1 MAEKHTAI
9 IIGAGIG
16 GIATSIYLAKNGYR
30 VDVYE
35 KNISAGGRCG
45 QIVRDGHRFDVGATM
60 VLMPEIYRD
69 MFRSLGMSL
78 EEDLDIKPL
87 DDIYELWF
95 DDGTRLA
102 FTTDKK
108 RMEEQLEN
116 IEPGSFA
123 MAEKYVTTGFGL
135 YKIAFEKLL
144 GRNFTRFFQFFN
156 LRNALLLVRL
166 KTYLRHYRYTSRF
179 FRSEHLRMAYTF
191 QNIYVG
197 QNPFT
202 APALFSMIPAAELT
216 EGSMFPVGG
225 MYRVAERLME
235 KARELGVTF
244 HFARP
249 VSRIQTEQNRATGVV
264 FSDGTGAAADIIV
277 ANADLPYVYRE
288 LLPASRKSRRIER
301 MKYSCSALVL
311 HWALDKQYP
320 QIGQHS
326 TFLSDDFREG
336 LNMIFRDKT
345 MGDDPCFYIHA
356 PVRTDPTAA
365 PDGCDTL
372 SVEVGVGHIDHG
384 HKQDWDQIT
393 DKAREAVF
401 RKLKKIGI
409 DDIQDHI
416 KFEIVTTP
424 VSWEETLNV
433 SRGSI
438 FGSIGHNV
446 LQMGW
451 FRPHNRDR
459 RYRNLYFTGG
469 STHPGNGI
477 PMVLMS
483 AKLVSERIIDE
494 HMKDGEGKDG
504 HR

>member
-1 MAEKHTAI
+1 MAEKSTAL

-16 GIATSIYLAKNGYR
+16 GIVTSIYLSRNGYK
-30 VDVYE
+30 VDVFE
-35 KNISAGGRCG
+35 KNVSAGGRCG

-60 VLMPEIYRD
+60 VLMPEVYRD
-69 MFRSLGMSL
+69 MLRSLGMNL
-78 EEDLDIKPL
+78 ETDFGTKPL
-87 DDIYELWF
+87 TDVYRLWF
-95 DDGTRLA
+95 DDGTSLA
-102 FTTDKK
+102 FTTDKR
-108 RMEEQLEN
+108 RMQEQLES

-123 MAEKYVTTGFGL
+123 RAEKYVRSGYGL
-135 YKIAFEKLL
+135 YTIAFEKLL

-156 LRNALLLVRL
+156 LRNVVLLARL
-166 KTYLRHYRYTSRF
+166 KTYMRHYWYTARF
-179 FRSEHLRMAYTF
+179 FKSEHLRMAYTF

-197 QNPFT
+197 QSPFT
-202 APALFSMIPAAELT
+202 AAALFSMIPAAELT
-216 EGSMFPVGG
+216 EGSVFPVGG
-225 MYRVAERLME
+225 MYSVAERLME

-249 VSRIQTEQNRATGVV
+249 VSRIRVNSARATGVV
-264 FSDGTGAAADIIV
+264 FSDGSEATADIIV

-301 MKYSCSALVL
+301 MKYSCSALIL

-320 QIGQHS
+320 QLDHHT
-326 TFLSDDFREG
+326 TFLSDRFREG
-336 LNMIFRDKT
+336 LDKIFRDKT

-356 PVRTDPTAA
+356 PVRTDPSAA
-365 PDGCDTL
+365 PAQCDTL
-372 SVEVGVGHIDHG
+372 SVAVGVGHVDTRQ
-384 HKQDWDQIT
+384 KQDWDIIT
-393 DKAREAVF
+393 DKARETIF

-409 DDIQDHI
+409 DDLEEHI
-416 KFEIVTTP
+416 KFEIITTP
-424 VSWEETLNV
+424 VNWEEMLNV

-477 PMVLMS
+477 PMVLLS
-483 AKLVSERIIDE
+483 AKLVSERIINE
-494 HMKDGEGKDG
+494 HQKDGKGTL
-504 HR
+504 